1 MTRSEMLQD
10 VYYWLSGVQLDLAMA
25 LRDYVSNNGGLKKSA
40 KKLNMSVREVRKLLD
55 RDGIEK
61 MSLPEFMN
69 FVIKLG
75 RCPDISID
83 TMLEDLYKTQSH
95 ESL

>member
-40 KKLNMSVREVRKLLD
+40 KKLNMGARVIQKLLD

-61 MSLPEFMN
+61 MSLPEFISL
-69 FVIKLG
+69 VIKLG